1 MGYVLNGYVL
11 NGYVWKRY
19 VLTGY
24 VLNGYVWDDAYWYA
38 WCEIRQQ
45 SSEEP
50 CGETF
55 FGKKERK
62 SPNGIEEG
70 RTRRRPI
77 WNGLCKKAPSPSQ
90 WSHLVIIRTSQLIVY
105 TVTSYKHWLFG
116 CWLVEVE
123 FDRFSPRFW
132 SSCQLVPLRMNLQA
146 SFLANCGMALAPQK
160 AKSTIGFEG
169 EQSEAHYYDVGCRC
183 VFGIYK
189 YIAGICQRRSAQTSW
204 QQTSKLPFGSKHLYC
219 SSRFALC
226 LELVPLGAAFPAALD
241 SALAFAALLVTRQV
255 LSFFLPSLFWM
266 PSIGLPLGS
275 REIAKVG
282 PGCYL
287 EPRVLMPCAC
297 G

>member
-1 MGYVLNGYVL
+1 ME
-11 NGYVWKRY
+11 KIRM
-19 VLTGY
+19 TGY

-77 WNGLCKKAPSPSQ
+77 WNGLCKKASSPSQ

-204 QQTSKLPFGSKHLYC
+204 QQTSKLPFVIKAPLLFFS
-219 SSRFALC
+219 LC
-226 LELVPLGAAFPAALD
+226 LMLRVSPFRSCLSSSFGLSLSLCCFASHPSGLKFLLTIAFLD
-241 SALAFAALLVTRQV
+241 AVHW
-255 LSFFLPSLFWM
+255 PST
-266 PSIGLPLGS
+266 
-275 REIAKVG
+275 
-282 PGCYL
+282 
-287 EPRVLMPCAC
+287 
-297 G
+297 